1 MDMEEMEQARLAEW
15 MDSRSRAN
23 LPDWDSLP
31 QLELYMDQVIIL
43 LTEYLSP
50 LCRSGEEKA
59 VTASIINNYVR
70 MHVMPPPRK
79 KKYGRIHLACLVII
93 CVLKQSLSISCI
105 QRMLPEDCSE
115 ETVRMLYEAF
125 VRQYRSSIRFLCSL
139 PVQGNRLTIAT
150 DGASLALEG
159 EGSLVTTSTILSTL
173 SKALTEYLLQ
183 EDACIEEE
191 NDMEDDG

>member
-1 MDMEEMEQARLAEW
+1 MDMEEMERARLAEW

-79 KKYGRIHLACLVII
+79 KKYGRIHLAYLHP
-93 CVLKQSLSISCI
+93 QAE
-105 QRMLPEDCSE
+105 PEH
-115 ETVRMLYEAF
+115 
-125 VRQYRSSIRFLCSL
+125 
-139 PVQGNRLTIAT
+139 
-150 DGASLALEG
+150 
-159 EGSLVTTSTILSTL
+159 
-173 SKALTEYLLQ
+173 LLHPA
-183 EDACIEEE
+183 DAAPGPERGG
-191 NDMEDDG
+191 DAAAV

>member
-105 QRMLPEDCSE
+105 QRLLPAEHSE
-115 ETVRMLYEAF
+115 ERARTLYTDF
-125 VRQYRSSIRFLCSL
+125 VRQYRASVAFLRELDVS
-139 PVQGNRLTIAT
+139 GETLTLGGVKEL
-150 DGASLALEG
+150 GAGG
-159 EGSLVTTSTILSTL
+159 ESSLVTTSAILSTL
-173 SKALTEYLLQ
+173 SKALTEFLLQ
-183 EDACIEEE
+183 EEEPE
-191 NDMEDDG
+191 PAEDEE

>member
-105 QRMLPEDCSE
+105 QRLLPEEHSE
-115 ETVRMLYEAF
+115 EAARQLYTEF
-125 VRQYRSSIRFLCSL
+125 VGQYRRSTGFLRELPLSNGL
-139 PVQGNRLTIAT
+139 PVVGDGRLLTG
-150 DGASLALEG
+150 DG
-159 EGSLVTTSTILSTL
+159 GSLVTTSAILSTL
-173 SKALTEYLLQ
+173 AKALTEHLLGGDEPPYDDD
-183 EDACIEEE
+183 ED
-191 NDMEDDG
+191 

>member
-1 MDMEEMEQARLAEW
+1 MDMEEMERARLAEW

-105 QRMLPEDCSE
+105 QRLLPEEHSE
-115 ETVRMLYEAF
+115 EAARQLYTEF
-125 VRQYRSSIRFLCSL
+125 VSQYRRSTGFLRELPLSNGL
-139 PVQGNRLTIAT
+139 PVVGDGKLLT
-150 DGASLALEG
+150 GG
-159 EGSLVTTSTILSTL
+159 GGSLVTTSAILSTL
-173 SKALTEYLLQ
+173 AKALTEHLLGGDEPPYDDD
-183 EDACIEEE
+183 ED
-191 NDMEDDG
+191 

>member
-15 MDSRSRAN
+15 MDGRSRAN

-105 QRMLPEDCSE
+105 QRMLPQDQSE
-115 ETVRMLYEAF
+115 EAMRRLYDDFVREYRAASQAF
-125 VRQYRSSIRFLCSL
+125 VRYVQSPESSLL
-139 PVQGNRLTIAT
+139 PKG
-150 DGASLALEG
+150 G
-159 EGSLVTTSTILSTL
+159 GSFTTSTAVFATL
-173 SKALTEYLLQ
+173 AKDLTEYLLRD
-183 EDACIEEE
+183 EDA
-191 NDMEDDG
+191 EDDED